1 MAPPQVSFL
10 DIARNPLLARAARA
24 ELHAGNPE
32 AAAASASAAAGVPLP
47 EAEVAPLPAV
57 HVFAQAS
64 MTPYVPGMSNLMAS
78 LHAHLGF
85 QSLGGTASR
94 LVMVTETLPTCDPR
108 VKSC

>member
-1 MAPPQVSFL
+1 MSFL

-47 EAEVAPLPAV
+47 DAEVAPLPVV

-64 MTPYVPGMSNLMAS
+64 MCARDVLSHAQPTCTRELPTSGVMAK
-78 LHAHLGF
+78 
-85 QSLGGTASR
+85 R
-94 LVMVTETLPTCDPR
+94 VVRVIETLPTCALC
-108 VKSC
+108 VKCS